1 MSATRPPK
9 PDPAAPPSPGPAAV
23 APADTAP
30 PASPARAPCRPYT
43 LAENLERDV
52 IALLGL
58 PIDVIDEAGAAARIE
73 AAIRDR
79 RKLFL
84 TTPNLNFLIGCQRDP
99 AFAQSVLDSD
109 LSLADGMPLLWLAR
123 LLGVPLPE
131 RVAGSS
137 LFERLRHTPHGPDVI
152 PIRVYYFGG
161 PPGAAEAAANRTNAD
176 GGRMHC
182 VGWASPGF
190 EPVEKLSTPEW
201 LDPIN
206 AAQPDFLVV
215 ALGAQK
221 GQAWIQRNRAY
232 LDVPVISHLGAVVN
246 FAAGTVSR
254 APLWVQRFGLE
265 WLWRIKEEPQLW
277 RRYWNDGVG
286 LLRVL
291 RDQIGPEAWRLWR
304 ARSVLAG
311 SGDGLAAGSGARVEL
326 VESGSGVTLRL
337 SGNLLGPVSAE
348 VREVLVR
355 VAGESRAVRV
365 DVVGPVGPRVGGS
378 LLLGGCRI

>member
-1 MSATRPPK
+1 MSAPS
-9 PDPAAPPSPGPAAV
+9 DPAATQS
-23 APADTAP
+23 TAP
-30 PASPARAPCRPYT
+30 PDPRPCRPYT
-43 LAENLERDV
+43 AAENLQRDV

-137 LFERLRHTPHGPDVI
+137 LFERLRQTPPGPDVI

-161 PPGAAEAAANRTNAD
+161 PPGAAEAAAQRTNAD

-190 EPVEKLSTPEW
+190 EPVENLSTPEW
-201 LDPIN
+201 LDPIE
-206 AAQPDFLVV
+206 AAQPDFLVI

-232 LDVPVISHLGAVVN
+232 LNVPVISHLGAVVN

-265 WLWRIKEEPQLW
+265 WVWRIKEEPQLW
-277 RRYWNDGVG
+277 RRYWNDGLG

-291 RDQIGPEAWRLWR
+291 RDRVGPEAWRLWR
-304 ARSVLAG
+304 TRGFFASG
-311 SGDGLAAGSGARVEL
+311 SGVETGSEARVEV
-326 VESGSGVTLRL
+326 VESESGVTLRL
-337 SGNLLGPVSAE
+337 SGDLLGPVSAE
-348 VREVLVR
+348 VRAVLVR

-365 DVVGPVGPRVGGS
+365 EVGGGVPVGPRLGGS
-378 LLLGGCRI
+378 LLLGGVVLGHLLYS

>member
-1 MSATRPPK
+1 MSAH
-9 PDPAAPPSPGPAAV
+9 PDAAPSAAPP
-23 APADTAP
+23 AP
-30 PASPARAPCRPYT
+30 RPCRPYT
-43 LAENLERDV
+43 AAENLQRDV

-137 LFERLRHTPHGPDVI
+137 LFERLRQTPPGPDVI

-161 PPGAAEAAANRTNAD
+161 PPGAAEAAAKRTNAD

-190 EPVEKLSTPEW
+190 EPVERLSTPEW

-206 AAQPDFLVV
+206 AAQPDFLVI

-221 GQAWIQRNRAY
+221 GQAWIQRNRAC

-265 WLWRIKEEPQLW
+265 WVWRIKEEPQLW

-291 RDQIGPEAWRLWR
+291 RDRVGPEAWRLWR
-304 ARSVLAG
+304 ARRGSAFGLG
-311 SGDGLAAGSGARVEL
+311 SGSGSGIEAGSGARVEL
-326 VESGSGVTLRL
+326 VESESGVTLRL

-348 VREVLVR
+348 VREALAR
-355 VAGESRAVRV
+355 VAGESRVVRV
-365 DVVGPVGPRVGGS
+365 ETVGPVGPRLGGS
-378 LLLGGCRI
+378 LLLGA

>member
-1 MSATRPPK
+1 MSAPL
-9 PDPAAPPSPGPAAV
+9 DAAPSAA
-23 APADTAP
+23 PHDP
-30 PASPARAPCRPYT
+30 RPCRPYT
-43 LAENLERDV
+43 AAENLQRDV

-99 AFAQSVLDSD
+99 AFARSVLDSD

-137 LFERLRHTPHGPDVI
+137 LFERLRQTPPGPDVI

-161 PPGAAEAAANRTNAD
+161 PPGAAEAAAQRTNAD

-190 EPVEKLSTPEW
+190 EPVEQLSTPEW

-206 AAQPDFLVV
+206 AAQPDFLVI

-221 GQAWIQRNRAY
+221 GQAWIQRNRAQ
-232 LDVPVISHLGAVVN
+232 LNVPVISHLGAVVN

-277 RRYWNDGVG
+277 RRYWNDGLG

-291 RDQIGPEAWRLWR
+291 RDQVGPEAWRLWR
-304 ARSVLAG
+304 ARRLSGLG
-311 SGDGLAAGSGARVEL
+311 SGSGSGLEADSGARVEV
-326 VESGSGVTLRL
+326 VESGAGVTLRL

-348 VREVLVR
+348 VREALAR
-355 VAGESRAVRV
+355 VAGESGVRV
-365 DVVGPVGPRVGGS
+365 EVVGLVGPRLGGS
-378 LLLGGCRI
+378 LLLGGVVSGRTVA